1 MAIRILVADDHS
13 VVREGLQMF
22 LGNDEDLTVIAEAH
36 NGREAVEQA
45 RELLPDVV
53 LMDLLMPEMDGVE
66 ATRLIR
72 QEMPDVEVIAL
83 TSVLEDALIYD
94 AMRAGA
100 IGYLLKDTEAHELRR
115 AIKAAAAGQVQL
127 SPEVAGRLMQELRV
141 SDSPETLTE
150 REKEVLALMVKGM
163 GNNEIANELVIS
175 LATTKTHV
183 GSILAKLG
191 AAQSA
196 DCRSAGHWRKDGQI
210 ARQQYP

>member
-150 REKEVLALMVKGM
+150 REKEVLQLLANGLS
-163 GNNEIANELVIS
+163 NRQIAEALVIGEKTVKS
-175 LATTKTHV
+175 HVSNILSKLNVTSRTQAAVYALRTGLA
-183 GSILAKLG
+183 
-191 AAQSA
+191 SA
-196 DCRSAGHWRKDGQI
+196 DE
-210 ARQQYP
+210 